1 MKSNVDHQLRLFL
14 EIASHKSLSGAA
26 DALALT
32 QSGLSRQ
39 LASLEEFIG
48 QPLFVRHGRGVQLTE
63 AGGKLLEA
71 ATSAYQLVDNTIVQ
85 LRNQHGVTDGS
96 VHVATIHTL
105 THYFMAE
112 VVAKFM
118 AQRPNAGVALLGRS
132 SPGVVELVESG
143 KAEIGFVYDS
153 AVATDQLEI
162 APLFEEDMG
171 LVVHQNS
178 AIATRASV
186 DLRQDAPPLVV
197 FPPSYALRRM
207 LHTKEF
213 DATVAAEVETV
224 DAMLRLVSLTNG
236 HCILP
241 NRIPAKLLQEYELV
255 MVKIEQPLMRRR
267 IVAVTRRG
275 RPLSAMTSLMLQ
287 IAREVAPKAPDVS

>member
-63 AGGKLLEA
+63 AGQKLLEA
-71 ATSAYQLVDNTIVQ
+71 ASSAYQLVDNTIVQ
-85 LRNQHGVTDGS
+85 LRNQYGVTDGS

-118 AQRPNAGVALLGRS
+118 AQRPSASVSLLGRS
-132 SPGVVELVESG
+132 SPGVVELVENG

-153 AVATDQLEI
+153 AVASDQLDI
-162 APLFEEDMG
+162 TPLFEEDMC
-171 LVVHQNS
+171 LVVHEKS
-178 AIATRASV
+178 ALATRAGV
-186 DLRQDAPPLVV
+186 DLRKEAPPLVV

-241 NRIPAKLLQEYELV
+241 NLIPAKLLEEYELV
-255 MVKIEQPLMRRR
+255 SVKIEQPLMRRR

-275 RPLSAMTSLMLQ
+275 RPLSAMTSLMLR
-287 IAREVAPKAPDVS
+287 IARESAPKATERS